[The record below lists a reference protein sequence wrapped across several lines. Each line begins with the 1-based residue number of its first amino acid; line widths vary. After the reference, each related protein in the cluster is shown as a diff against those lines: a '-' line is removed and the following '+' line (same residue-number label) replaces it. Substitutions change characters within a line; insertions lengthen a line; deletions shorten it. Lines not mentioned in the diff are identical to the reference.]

1 MALEPK
7 LQDAQ
12 AKYDLLHDLGQEEDG
27 GVPWEGED
35 EALQDRQEAE
45 RRHREL
51 LEKLRKQKEVLN
63 DELSKYI
70 NVVSA

>member
-12 AKYDLLHDLGQEEDG
+12 AKYDLLNDLGQEEG
-27 GVPWEGED
+27 GVPWEEGTD
-35 EALQDRQEAE
+35 EALQEKEDAE

-51 LEKLRKQKEVLN
+51 LEKLRQQRELLN
-63 DELSKYI
+63 DELSK
-70 NVVSA
+70 

>member
-12 AKYDLLHDLGQEEDG
+12 AKYDLLNDLCQVDEG
-27 GVPWEGED
+27 GVSWEGED
-35 EALQDRQEAE
+35 EALQDKEEAE

-51 LEKLRKQKEVLN
+51 LDKLRQQRKILN
-63 DELSKYI
+63 DELSK
-70 NVVSA
+70 